1 MRYIALHYIAL
12 SSGQMVTPGEIF
24 EAEFDEETLR
34 RLTSRQAIRPCQS
47 LNITPSAPAEE
58 GRGRGSAGRA
68 GGGRAGR
75 GGERREDDSDAAP
88 EIDAADGIAPS
99 APAQANK
106 APKKTGTRRKTK

>member
-58 GRGRGSAGRA
+58 EDADAPEGQAE
-68 GGGRAGR
+68 
-75 GGERREDDSDAAP
+75 GEPDEEENEGEDDSDAAP

-99 APAQANK
+99 APAQAGK
-106 APKKTGTRRKTK
+106 TVKKGSTRRKTK

>member
-1 MRYIALHYIAL
+1 MQYIALHYIAL
-12 SSGQMVTPGEIF
+12 PSGQMVTPGEIF

-47 LNITPSAPAEE
+47 LNITPSAPAGKDDAEAPEE
-58 GRGRGSAGRA
+58 QAE
-68 GGGRAGR
+68 
-75 GGERREDDSDAAP
+75 GEPDEEENEAEDDSDAAP

>member
-58 GRGRGSAGRA
+58 EDAEA
-68 GGGRAGR
+68 PEEQAE
-75 GGERREDDSDAAP
+75 GEEENEAEDDSDAAP

-99 APAQANK
+99 APAQAGK
-106 APKKTGTRRKTK
+106 TAKKTGTRRKTK

>member
-58 GRGRGSAGRA
+58 EDAEA
-68 GGGRAGR
+68 PEEQAE
-75 GGERREDDSDAAP
+75 GEPDEEENEREDDSDAAP
-88 EIDAADGIAPS
+88 EIDAADGIASP

>member
-58 GRGRGSAGRA
+58 EDAEA
-68 GGGRAGR
+68 PEEQAE
-75 GGERREDDSDAAP
+75 GEEENEREDDSDAAP

>member
-12 SSGQMVTPGEIF
+12 SSGQMVTTGEIF

-58 GRGRGSAGRA
+58 EDAEA
-68 GGGRAGR
+68 PEEQAE
-75 GGERREDDSDAAP
+75 GEPDEEENEGEDDSDAAP

>member
-58 GRGRGSAGRA
+58 EDVEAPEEQA
-68 GGGRAGR
+68 E
-75 GGERREDDSDAAP
+75 GEPDEEENEGEDDSDAAP

-99 APAQANK
+99 APAQAKK

>member
-12 SSGQMVTPGEIF
+12 PSGQMVTPGEIF

-58 GRGRGSAGRA
+58 EDAEA
-68 GGGRAGR
+68 PEEQAE
-75 GGERREDDSDAAP
+75 GEPDEEENEGEDDSDAAP

-99 APAQANK
+99 TPAQVGKMA
-106 APKKTGTRRKTK
+106 KKTGTRRKTK